1 MTTLDGTAV
10 VITGG
15 ARGLGRAMS
24 LALVEAGASVLV
36 VDLDIDQIE
45 ELRRE
50 SGGAI
55 EGICA
60 DVTDERGINSIVE
73 NCLNTY
79 GHIDVVVNNAGISL
93 STIRPGDRYA
103 NPIRFYELN
112 GNDVRRFVELH
123 MIAPFLLSRAVA
135 SHMLGQKWGRIV
147 TVTTGL
153 DTMTRAGQAPYGPS
167 KAGSEAFTA
176 IMARDLEG
184 TGVTANVLIP
194 GGPADTRF
202 IPVLPDHPRE
212 QLVSPSVMG
221 PPIVW
226 LSSTDSDG
234 VTARRF
240 VANRWDQ
247 TISPHDAAER
257 AGGPIAWSV

>member
-1 MTTLDGTAV
+1 MTDLNGAAV

-15 ARGLGRAMS
+15 ARGLGRAMT
-24 LALVEAGASVLV
+24 LALAEARASVLV

-50 SGGAI
+50 SVGAI

-60 DVTDERGINSIVE
+60 DVTHERGINDVVE
-73 NCLNTY
+73 KCLNDF
-79 GHIDVVVNNAGISL
+79 GRIDVVVNNAGISL

-112 GNDVRRFVELH
+112 GDDVRRFVELH
-123 MIAPFLLSRAVA
+123 MVAPFMLSCAA
-135 SHMLGQKWGRIV
+135 ANHMLGQGWGRIV

-176 IMARDLEG
+176 VMARDLEG

-212 QLVSPSVMG
+212 QLVSASVMG

-226 LSSTDSDG
+226 LASRESDG
-234 VTARRF
+234 VTARRYI
-240 VANRWDQ
+240 ANRWDQ

-257 AGGPIAWSV
+257 ASAPIAWSV